1 MNSLQQDSI
10 GAPPP
15 LFIHRRW
22 VAWGLAFAVAL
33 LLAGCDLFAAGQNDD
48 GVRAIRT
55 PKPTFTPTAAALTA
69 PLSAEQAQPIVVTP
83 VPQSLAEA
91 ASAPAEGGAL
101 PSQSPKAVISGP
113 LVNIRSGPGTQ
124 FDIVTTAERGAE
136 YDIVARNP
144 AGDWWSICCVNG
156 AAAWVSADFVDTDG
170 AVDGVPVI
178 GSAAAQPP
186 APIAE
191 TVAPPPPTIP
201 VVQFDLRTQE
211 QFPET
216 AAVRIFMYVY
226 SGNSA
231 LEGYSLRVTKDGAEL
246 PVTAVSFGGQP
257 AFTWPFQDARQRYQ
271 NFKVEFP
278 GTPPA
283 GTWDVQLIDGNGAT
297 AGPAARFTLRNN
309 DPEQE
314 LYVRYERR

>member
-1 MNSLQQDSI
+1 MTVQKHPTNGNL
-10 GAPPP
+10 
-15 LFIHRRW
+15 RRRAHQRRA
-22 VAWGLAFAVAL
+22 VAWAFALLLAL
-33 LLAGCDLFAAGQNDD
+33 LLAGCGLFAASQEEET
-48 GVRAIRT
+48 VRAIRT
-55 PKPTFTPTAAALTA
+55 PKPTFTPTATALPA
-69 PLSAEQAQPIVVTP
+69 IQAQPDAATP
-83 VPQSLAEA
+83 IPPAVAEA
-91 ASAPAEGGAL
+91 APAAAEGGAL
-101 PSQSPKAVISGP
+101 LSSSPKAVINGP

-124 FDIVTTAERGAE
+124 FDIVATAERGAE

-156 AAAWVSADFVDTDG
+156 APAWVIAEFVDTDG
-170 AVDGVPVI
+170 AVDSVPVV
-178 GSAAAQPP
+178 GGTAPAAAPP
-186 APIAE
+186 APAAPAPA
-191 TVAPPPPTIP
+191 APPPAP
-201 VVQFDLRTQE
+201 VAQFDLRTQE

-226 SGNSA
+226 SGNEA
-231 LEGYSLRVTKDGAEL
+231 LEGYSLRVTKDGVEL
-246 PVTAVSFGGQP
+246 PVTATSFGGQP

-283 GTWDVQLIDGNGAT
+283 GIWDIQLIDRNGAT
-297 AGPAARFTLRNN
+297 AGPAARFILRDN